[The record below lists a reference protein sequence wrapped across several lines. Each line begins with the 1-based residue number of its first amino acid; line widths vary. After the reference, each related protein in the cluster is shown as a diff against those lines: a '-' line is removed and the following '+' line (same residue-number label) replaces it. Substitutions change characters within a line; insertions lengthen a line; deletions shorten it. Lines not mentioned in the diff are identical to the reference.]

1 MAESV
6 KEAKSNRSA
15 AKRLLV
21 WLAVVLMLLAV
32 YAAAGFALV
41 PWLVKTRLPEY
52 SASHFKH
59 RITVGEVK
67 FDPFKLIFEAGD
79 VRLAEPD
86 GTQMFGLGA
95 LTIDLEW
102 SSLVERTWRFAL
114 VRLTTPAASLAIAA
128 DGRFNLAEF
137 IAALNSEPAKE
148 KQPLPRLAID
158 RFELGRGRIDFDDRR
173 AGYRNS
179 LSPIDFAIDHLST
192 LPDRNGP
199 YTFSANTTRGGS
211 IRWKG
216 EASLNPI
223 AGRGELLLDAI
234 SLPELA
240 AYAKPFTEI
249 AMTGGKLGAKLP
261 YRFAYAEGKLAFDV
275 NAARL
280 DLAEL
285 ALRIG
290 GIQAPTLKLATMQ
303 IENVNASLDRG
314 ELSMSAIRLA
324 DGGLHIAAANGP
336 TFMIPTMMVEG
347 ISANRDRGRLSIT
360 GLKVSDLGMRL
371 HGVAAPAVLI
381 PSLSIDGLDATL
393 EPAELVLGSVKLAG
407 GRIAVKRD
415 SRGMI
420 DLSGF
425 QSPSSEAQAPSPAVA
440 TAPAPW
446 KVLVRQVGL
455 ENFALAYSDLTSAT
469 PMQLAVGKAGLKL
482 SLEASQSTG
491 GMAIKVGDG
500 GLAVSDVVIGG
511 SGNPPVR
518 VAELG
523 VGGAAFD
530 SAARSMIADR
540 VWLKGAQLKIAL
552 DAAGKAN
559 LLDLIPR
566 SAGAPSVSATRSG
579 TSVPAAAPGK
589 ATAPFKAGVK
599 LVDISAVSADFED
612 AGSGIKLRGIDAG
625 ARLTG
630 VSSNL
635 NDAIGFDAGIKLR
648 EGGDLR
654 AKGRVVPAG
663 AVVDAV
669 IKVER
674 LALAPLQSLLSK
686 YVKLSLASGT
696 ANAEGK
702 LAIGSRDAQVRYTGS
717 FGLADLRF
725 NEEGGKQFAALKN
738 ASADG
743 IDLRLGPNAL
753 LVPELRLEALH
764 GQLIIDADRSLNA
777 QRLLVQSP
785 PKDTAIPASASAGQS
800 AGSQPATAVAPVNPA
815 AAAAPASA
823 AIPIGADADPF
834 PVTVRRLRID
844 NAKLDFEDLSL
855 RPQFGARI
863 HELAGV
869 ITGLSTNPA
878 TRSKLEL
885 DGRVDEFGLARIRGE
900 LNPFAPRANTD
911 VNLVFKNVDMVTAT
925 PYAMKFAGYKIAA
938 GKISLD
944 LNYKVRNSQLE
955 GDNQVVIDQL
965 TLGERVDS
973 PDAIKLPLELALAIL
988 KDSDG
993 RIDLGLPVTGSL
1005 DDPQFSYGAVIW
1017 KAIVNVLTRIVTAP
1031 FRALGALFGGDGAKL
1046 ESIDFDP
1053 GSARL
1058 LPPEREKLRQVV
1070 QVLTKRAQLKLAVPG
1085 QYSESADAPV
1095 LRDRALRAEILRRAG
1110 LKIVADEEPGPL
1122 DLQDRAQ
1129 RLALRETFSARQGA
1143 PALEQLRAESERA
1156 AATPAA
1162 AGSAPAKREQAP
1174 LWRRA
1179 LNVAQGEPNL
1189 TDPAAFYRAIA
1200 TRLAASQPIGADA
1213 LVALATERSNTIA
1226 SALKEAGID
1235 SARIAQPPVEKTE
1248 ATGKVVPLKLGL
1260 ASR

>member
-1 MAESV
+1 MAELST
-6 KEAKSNRSA
+6 EGKSRPTA
-15 AKRLLV
+15 GRRLLF
-21 WLAVVLMLLAV
+21 WLAAALLLLGV
-32 YAAAGFALV
+32 YAGAGYALV
-41 PWLVKTRLPEY
+41 PWLVKTRLPAFSE
-52 SASHFKH
+52 SEFRH
-59 RITVGEVK
+59 RISVGEVK
-67 FDPFKLIFEAGD
+67 FDPFMLIFEAGD
-79 VRLAEPD
+79 IRLAEPD
-86 GTQMFGLGA
+86 GRQMFALGA
-95 LTIDLEW
+95 LSLDLQW
-102 SSLVERTWRFAL
+102 SSLFERTWRFAL
-114 VRLTTPAASLAIAA
+114 VRLSAPAMNLAIAA

-137 IAALNSEPAKE
+137 IAAIDSKPAGE
-148 KQPLPRLAID
+148 KQALPRLAIE
-158 RFELGRGRIDFDDRR
+158 RFELKQGKIDFDDRR
-173 AGYRNS
+173 AGYRNG

-192 LPDRNGP
+192 LPDQTGP
-199 YTFSANTTRGGS
+199 YTFSANALGGGS

-223 AGRGELLLDAI
+223 AGRGELLLDGI

-240 AYAKPFTEI
+240 AYAKPFTAI
-249 AMTGGKLGAKLP
+249 AMTGGKLGASLP
-261 YRFAYAEGKLAFDV
+261 YRFSYADGKLAFDLQ
-275 NAARL
+275 AARL

-285 ALRIG
+285 VLRLG
-290 GIQAPTLKLATMQ
+290 DSQAPTLRLAALQ
-303 IENVNASLDRG
+303 IDTVNASLARG
-314 ELSMSAIRLA
+314 ELSLAAIRLA
-324 DGGLHIAAANGP
+324 KLGLRTAAANGP
-336 TFMIPTMMVEG
+336 TLTVPTMMVEG
-347 ISANRDRGRLSIT
+347 ISVHRERGQLSIA
-360 GLKVSDLGMRL
+360 GLKLADLGMRL
-371 HGVAAPAVLI
+371 NNVAAPAVSI
-381 PSLSIDGLDATL
+381 PALSIDGIGATR
-393 EPAELVLGSVKLAG
+393 EPAELVLGSVTLTG
-407 GRIAVKRD
+407 GRIAIKRD
-415 SRGMI
+415 ARGVI
-420 DLSGF
+420 DLLGL
-425 QSPSSEAQAPSPAVA
+425 QSSTAAAQVPSAALASTAAPV
-440 TAPAPW
+440 PW
-446 KVLVRQVGL
+446 KVVVRQIGL
-455 ENFALAYSDLTSAT
+455 DNFALAYSDLTSAT
-469 PMQLAVGKAGLKL
+469 PLQVAVGKAGLKL
-482 SLEASQSTG
+482 TLEATRSTAG
-491 GMAIKVGDG
+491 VVVKAGDA
-500 GLAVSDVVIGG
+500 GLALSDIVIGG
-511 SGNPPVR
+511 SGSPPLR

-530 SAARSMIADR
+530 SAAQSMTADR
-540 VWLKGAQLKIAL
+540 VWLKGAQLKIAR
-552 DAAGKAN
+552 DAAGKTN
-559 LLDLIPR
+559 LQDLIPG
-566 SAGAPSVSATRSG
+566 SAGAPATPAARAG
-579 TSVPAAAPGK
+579 TSAIAGTLGK
-589 ATAPFKAGVK
+589 ATPPFKAGVK
-599 LVDISAVSADFED
+599 LVDISGVSADFED
-612 AGSGIKLRGIDAG
+612 AGSGIKLRGIDAA

-635 NDAIGFDAGIKLR
+635 NEAIGFDAGVKLR

-654 AKGRVVPAG
+654 ARGRVVPA
-663 AVVDAV
+663 AAV
-669 IKVER
+669 IDAAVKVER
-674 LALAPLQSLLSK
+674 LALAPLQSVLSK
-686 YVKLSLASGT
+686 YLKLTLASGT

-702 LAIGSRDAQVRYTGS
+702 LAIGSRDAQMRYTGS
-717 FGLADLRF
+717 VGLADILF
-725 NEEGGKQFAALKN
+725 NDEGGKQFAALKN

-743 IDLRLGPNAL
+743 VDLRLGPNAL
-753 LVPELRLEALH
+753 VVPELRLEALQ
-764 GQLIIDADRSLNA
+764 GQLLIEADRSLNA
-777 QRLLVQSP
+777 QRLLVGSSATEPANP
-785 PKDTAIPASASAGQS
+785 PPARPGQS
-800 AGSQPATAVAPVNPA
+800 AASQPAAAVTPA
-815 AAAAPASA
+815 VPAASA
-823 AIPIGADADPF
+823 AGAAVADPF

-900 LNPFAPRANTD
+900 LNPFAPRVNTD
-911 VNLVFKNVDMVTAT
+911 VNLVFKNVDMITAT

-993 RIDLGLPVTGSL
+993 RIDLGLPVSGSL

-1017 KAIVNVLTRIVTAP
+1017 KAVVNLLARIVTAP

-1070 QVLTKRAQLKLAVPG
+1070 QVLGKRAQLKLAVPG

-1095 LRDRALRAEILRRAG
+1095 LRDRAMRAEILRRAG
-1110 LKIVADEEPGPL
+1110 HKVGAGEEPGPL

-1129 RLALRETFSARQGA
+1129 RVALRETFSARQGA

-1156 AATPAA
+1156 AAAPLAA
-1162 AGSAPAKREQAP
+1162 ADSAPTKREQAP

-1189 TDPAAFYRAIA
+1189 TDPAAFYAAIGARLGA
-1200 TRLAASQPIGADA
+1200 TQPIGADA
-1213 LVALATERSNTIA
+1213 LAVLATERSNAIA

-1235 SARIAQPPVEKTE
+1235 PARITQPAVEKTE
-1248 ATGKVVPLKLGL
+1248 AAGKMVPLKLGL